1 MNTSAQS
8 LIHLD
13 GVTKVFFTDEVE
25 THALSGVH
33 FEITKGDYLSIAGPS
48 GCGKSTLLSILGLLD
63 SPSGGRYLLNNT
75 PVESLDASQRA
86 HIRNKE
92 IGFIFQ
98 AFNLIGDLTVFENVE
113 LPLTYRAGMG
123 AKERKERAIGAL
135 ERVRMAHRLHHY
147 PAQLS
152 GGQQQRVAVARALV
166 GSPSILLADEP
177 TGNLDSKNGEA
188 VMGLLSDLHAE
199 GATICIVT
207 HDPRYADYA
216 DRKIHMFDGRVVDEE
231 TLHRLREEE
240 DKRIAEQARRGRP
253 SATQAPMP

>member
-1 MNTSAQS
+1 MNESNA
-8 LIHLD
+8 LIKLQD
-13 GVTKVFFTDEVE
+13 LKKVFYTDEVE

-33 FEITKGDYLSIAGPS
+33 FDINQGDYVSISGPS

-63 SPSGGRYLLNNT
+63 TPSGGHYWLNGT
-75 PVESLDASQRA
+75 AVEELDHGQRA

-113 LPLTYRAGMG
+113 LPLTYRTGMNRD
-123 AKERKERAIGAL
+123 ERKQRVIESL
-135 ERVRMAHRLHHY
+135 ERVGMAHRLRHY
-147 PAQLS
+147 PSQLS

-166 GSPSILLADEP
+166 GKPSILLADEP

-188 VMGLLSDLHAE
+188 VMSLLADLHSE
-199 GATICIVT
+199 GATICMVT
-207 HDPRYADYA
+207 HDPRYAEYA

-231 TLHRLREEE
+231 TLNRLRAEE
-240 DKRIAEQARRGRP
+240 DQRIAEQAVRGR
-253 SATQAPMP
+253 A